1 MHSNDIELI
10 LRSLALLEEGDN
22 YTPKMVSLLNMF
34 SQKSK
39 KFSDEHISYLKELFL
54 SFVSACSTLEQRAFL
69 RNNRFS
75 KTLFESVFVATCYKY
90 FQTGNI
96 LNKKMDASSFNILK
110 NDELFLS
117 YLQSG
122 SSSKENISGRIN
134 RTKEIIKITGENDYE

>member
-1 MHSNDIELI
+1 
-10 LRSLALLEEGDN
+10 
-22 YTPKMVSLLNMF
+22 MF

-75 KTLFESVFVATCYKY
+75 KTLFESTCYKY

-96 LNKKMDASSFNILK
+96 LNKKIDASSFNILK